1 MDRTIQFSFVMSGYH
16 SGLSSLNGLNGLNR
30 KKLQDI
36 IIIMYY
42 CSLVEVCMPGD
53 LDEK

>member
-1 MDRTIQFSFVMSGYH
+1 MDRTIQFSFVTSGYH
-16 SGLSSLNGLNGLNR
+16 SGLSGLGGLNR
-30 KKLQDI
+30 KKLQDVVI
-36 IIIMYY
+36 IIKMYY

>member
-1 MDRTIQFSFVMSGYH
+1 MDRTIQFSFVTSGYH
-16 SGLSSLNGLNGLNR
+16 SGLNGLNGLNR
-30 KKLQDI
+30 KKLQDV